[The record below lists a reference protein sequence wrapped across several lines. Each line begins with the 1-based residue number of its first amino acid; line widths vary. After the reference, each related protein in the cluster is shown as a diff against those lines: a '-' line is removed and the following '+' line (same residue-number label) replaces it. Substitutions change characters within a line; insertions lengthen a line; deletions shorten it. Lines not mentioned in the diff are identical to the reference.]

1 MSPDEDEIDDSIKD
15 SFSPWIDEFPDTD
28 SLSLIDIEG
37 DEDQK
42 NKLRLLVHEFEDIFS
57 SELSATP
64 ADIPPFDF
72 SVNDDQWK
80 SLKIDNLQGLN
91 QQLIKLTFLV
101 RLSNLKYIKL
111 LKNQTRLIIAKFY

>member
-1 MSPDEDEIDDSIKD
+1 MESPAVAQTHVRLASLIQESERLFEAVPPDEDKIDDSIKD

-28 SLSLIDIEG
+28 PLSLIHIAG

-42 NKLRLLVHEFEDIFS
+42 NKLRLLVHEFKDIFS

-72 SVNDDQWK
+72 NVDDVK
-80 SLKIDNLQGLN
+80 
-91 QQLIKLTFLV
+91 
-101 RLSNLKYIKL
+101 
-111 LKNQTRLIIAKFY
+111 